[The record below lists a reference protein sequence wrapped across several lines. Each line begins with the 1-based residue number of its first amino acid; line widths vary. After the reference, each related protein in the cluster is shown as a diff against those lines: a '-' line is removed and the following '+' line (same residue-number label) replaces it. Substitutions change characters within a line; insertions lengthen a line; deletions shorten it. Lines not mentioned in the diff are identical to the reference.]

1 MDLGA
6 KRRVGGGFAWLYC
19 PFHLCVC
26 VCVYVCG
33 ALLCCGIREVAEIEG
48 SLRVGVA
55 VGFAWFE
62 GVLAKFTERHTVR
75 VVARSL
81 SFVCVCVGVCM
92 CVAESSAAGSEGFVE
107 FEGSR
112 GCRLRMV
119 VGFARLEGLRGW
131 RTNYLRRRCPV
142 DLSVCVCICV

>member
-6 KRRVGGGFAWLYC
+6 KRRVGGGVAWFYC
-19 PFHLCVC
+19 PFRLCVC

-33 ALLCCGIREVAEIEG
+33 ALLCCGIRGFAEIEG
-48 SLRVGVA
+48 SLRVRVA

-81 SFVCVCVGVCM
+81 SFMCVCVCGWVFVCVWRATLLRDPKGLWSSRVGV
-92 CVAESSAAGSEGFVE
+92 
-107 FEGSR
+107 
-112 GCRLRMV
+112 V
-119 VGFARLEGLRGW
+119 VGFAWL
-131 RTNYLRRRCPV
+131 
-142 DLSVCVCICV
+142 

>member
-26 VCVYVCG
+26 VCVCVYVCG
-33 ALLCCGIREVAEIEG
+33 ALLCCGIRGVAEIEG
-48 SLRVGVA
+48 SLRVRVG

-62 GVLAKFTERHTVR
+62 GVLEKFTERHTVR
-75 VVARSL
+75 VVVRSL

-92 CVAESSAAGSEGFVE
+92 CVARYYAAGSEGYVE

-131 RTNYLRRRCPV
+131 RTNYLRRR
-142 DLSVCVCICV
+142 

>member
-26 VCVYVCG
+26 VCVCM
-33 ALLCCGIREVAEIEG
+33 
-48 SLRVGVA
+48 S
-55 VGFAWFE
+55 
-62 GVLAKFTERHTVR
+62 
-75 VVARSL
+75 VARY
-81 SFVCVCVGVCM
+81 
-92 CVAESSAAGSEGFVE
+92 SAAGSEGYVE

-131 RTNYLRRRCPV
+131 RTNYLWRRCPV
-142 DLSVCVCICV
+142 DLCACVCICV

>member
-6 KRRVGGGFAWLYC
+6 KRRVGGGFSWLYC
-19 PFHLCVC
+19 PFHLCVCVC

-33 ALLCCGIREVAEIEG
+33 ALLCCGIRGVAEIEG
-48 SLRVGVA
+48 SLRVRVG

-81 SFVCVCVGVCM
+81 SFVCVCVCVYVCGALLCCGIRRVCGV
-92 CVAESSAAGSEGFVE
+92 
-107 FEGSR
+107 R
-112 GCRLRMV
+112 
-119 VGFARLEGLRGW
+119 GFAWL
-131 RTNYLRRRCPV
+131 
-142 DLSVCVCICV
+142 